1 MAKFSYV
8 QEVEFVDVDS
18 MGVMWHGN
26 YVRKMELARCKFLD
40 SLNYGYKRLQSLEYF
55 FPVVEMNIKY
65 LFPARYEDVIEI
77 FVQVLEAK
85 VYVGLE
91 YQMHVGDRHIATGYT
106 RHILVNAK
114 NNKALRKIPQ
124 DFLKALLEFKE

>member
-26 YVRKMELARCKFLD
+26 YARKMELARCKFLD
-40 SLNYGYKRLQSLEYF
+40 SLKYGYKHLEDLGYF
-55 FPVVEMNIKY
+55 FPVVEMNISY
-65 LFPARYEDVIEI
+65 FYPTRYEDVIEI

-85 VYVGLE
+85 VYIGLE
-91 YQMHVGDRHIATGYT
+91 YQMYAAGKHIATGYT